1 MVGLAN
7 LLKVQTERAAKRAQ
21 EEAER
26 KAREEEEQR
35 KREEEE
41 RLRQEAAKIER
52 EQEQQ
57 QQQQLLQNSESV
69 AQVDRHELS
78 FFCIHLSHKYKINVN
93 LFLFCKQ
100 FVIL

>member
-26 KAREEEEQR
+26 KAREEEEQK

-57 QQQQLLQNSESV
+57 QQLLQNSESV
-69 AQVDRHELS
+69 AQVDRPELS